1 MRAYEFII
9 ENELEEG
16 WRERTAG
23 LAAGAA
29 MAYSGYHNATHEPQP
44 APIVAAA
51 PVQQAQKPFA
61 SVTYNDQSREP
72 EVTQSP
78 IASAPVSPPT
88 ANPPLEKTSA
98 LGDYIKN
105 FAQSEGMRGAELHH
119 FISQMAHETLNFT
132 KMTERGSAKAF
143 EKAYGVKHNPHKAKR
158 LGNVRV
164 GDGERFRGRGFVQLT
179 GRYNYRMAGRAVG
192 LPLEQNPELASR
204 PDVAARV
211 ALWYWNTRV
220 KSKISDFNKASV
232 QQVTKP
238 INPGLKG
245 LKSRQDQL
253 KHQGI
258 K

>member
-61 SVTYNDQSREP
+61 SVTYNDQAEELPADQVEP
-72 EVTQSP
+72 IRS
-78 IASAPVSPPT
+78 SS
-88 ANPPLEKTSA
+88 PLEKTSA

-105 FAQSEGMRGAELHH
+105 FAQSEGMHGAELRH

-143 EKAYGVKHNPHKAKR
+143 EKAYGVEHNPHKAKR

-232 QQVTKP
+232 QQVTNP